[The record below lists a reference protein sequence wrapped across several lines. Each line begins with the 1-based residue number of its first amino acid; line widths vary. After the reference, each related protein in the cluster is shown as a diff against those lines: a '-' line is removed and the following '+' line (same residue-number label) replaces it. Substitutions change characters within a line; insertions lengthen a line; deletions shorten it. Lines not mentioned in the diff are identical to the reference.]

1 MRVLVLGATG
11 MLGSEAIR
19 VLSSDFEVWGAC
31 RNAQALPFIG
41 VPSERIVSGLDA
53 MNADSVDA
61 ILDRVAP
68 DIVINAV
75 GIIKQRDEAKAAI
88 PSIAINSLWPH
99 LLAKK
104 CEERGIRM
112 IHVSTD
118 CVFSGHTTP
127 EGGYR
132 ESDFADAYDLYGR
145 SKLLGEVIEMPNVV
159 TLRTSI
165 IGWQFGPQT
174 SLIGWFASHR
184 HEHLKG
190 FTKAIFSGLT
200 TTALTEMMRDIVFP
214 RASLTGLYHVSAEP
228 IDKFTLLT
236 KLASACGWE
245 VDIEPSDELVV
256 DKTLNSERFQKETDW
271 IPPTWDA
278 MLEDLAVRKPV

>member
-1 MRVLVLGATG
+1 MRILVLGASG
-11 MLGSEAIR
+11 MLGSEAVR
-19 VLSSDFEVWGAC
+19 VLSKDFEVWGAC
-31 RNAQALPFIG
+31 RNAQALPFTG
-41 VPSERIVSGLDA
+41 APQERVLSGLDA
-53 MNADSVDA
+53 MNPNSVDA
-61 ILDRVAP
+61 ILDTARP

-75 GIIKQRDEAKAAI
+75 GIVKQRDDAKAAI
-88 PSIAINSLWPH
+88 PSITVNSLWPH
-99 LLAKK
+99 LLAEK
-104 CEERGIRM
+104 CASRGARL

-127 EGGYR
+127 VGGYR

-145 SKLLGEVIEMPNVV
+145 SKLLGEVVNHPNAI

-174 SLIGWFASHR
+174 SLIGWFAAHR

-200 TTALTEMMRDIVFP
+200 TTALTEAMRDAVFDRP
-214 RASLTGLYHVSAEP
+214 NLSGLYHVSVAP

-236 KLASACGWE
+236 QLAEACDWDL
-245 VDIEPSDELVV
+245 DIEPSDELVV
-256 DKTLNSERFQKETDW
+256 DKTLNSERFQQATGW
-271 IPPTWDA
+271 VPPTWES
-278 MLEDLAVRKPV
+278 MLADVATRKPE

>member
-1 MRVLVLGATG
+1 MRILVLGASG
-11 MLGSEAIR
+11 MLGSEAVR
-19 VLSSDFEVWGAC
+19 VLSKDFDVWGAC
-31 RNAQALPFIG
+31 RNAAALPFIG
-41 VPSERIVSGLDA
+41 VPAERVLSGLDA
-53 MNADSVDA
+53 MNPNSVDA
-61 ILDRVAP
+61 VLDLVRP

-75 GIIKQRDEAKAAI
+75 GIVKQRDDAKAAI
-88 PSIAINSLWPH
+88 PSISVNSLWPH
-99 LLAKK
+99 VLGQK
-104 CEERGIRM
+104 CANRGARL

-118 CVFSGHTTP
+118 CVFSGHSTP

-145 SKLLGEVIEMPNVV
+145 SKLLGEVTENPSAI

-174 SLIGWFASHR
+174 SLIGWFAAHR

-200 TTALTEMMRDIVFP
+200 TTALTEVMRDVVFERP
-214 RASLTGLYHVSAEP
+214 ELSGLYHVSVAP
-228 IDKFTLLT
+228 IDKYTLLT
-236 KLASACGWE
+236 HLADACGWD

-256 DKTLNSERFQKETDW
+256 DKTLNSERFQKVTGW
-271 IPPTWDA
+271 APPSWES
-278 MLEDLAVRKPV
+278 MLADVATRKPE